1 MTDHDRLAQLRV
13 LLDRLENMPASPD
26 RDWMLAEVR
35 SRAVDIDT
43 GIAPRPMRPL
53 EGGMTLEAE
62 ATPARPA
69 AAPAKRKPQPQPQV
83 QPPAP
88 VRAPAPRRAPA
99 PAPRP
104 ATIIQSPSWEVTIP
118 TPGNRDDRVDLLAL
132 DGLLSLGDDAP
143 AGEPGESDARSTR
156 PWAGG
161 LRG

>member
-13 LLDRLENMPASPD
+13 LLERLEGMPASPD

-62 ATPARPA
+62 ATPGRRAKKKPHPA
-69 AAPAKRKPQPQPQV
+69 AQTQPRPQ
-83 QPPAP
+83 
-88 VRAPAPRRAPA
+88 APA

-104 ATIIQSPSWEVTIP
+104 AAAPTPPPARITQSPSWQVTIP
-118 TPGNRDDRVDLLAL
+118 PPTDGGDSVDLLAL
-132 DGLLSLGDDAP
+132 DGLLSL
-143 AGEPGESDARSTR
+143 
-156 PWAGG
+156 
-161 LRG
+161 

>member
-1 MTDHDRLAQLRV
+1 MTDHDRLTQLRV
-13 LLDRLENMPASPD
+13 LLERLENMPASPD

-62 ATPARPA
+62 STPARPA
-69 AAPAKRKPQPQPQV
+69 AQPAKKKPRPQPQV
-83 QPPAP
+83 EPRTQ
-88 VRAPAPRRAPA
+88 VQAPAPRRV

-104 ATIIQSPSWEVTIP
+104 ATIAQSPSWEVTIP
-118 TPGNRDDRVDLLAL
+118 TPSSKDDRIDLLSL
-132 DGLLSLGDDAP
+132 DGLLSLGEDAP

>member
-1 MTDHDRLAQLRV
+1 MADHDRLTQLRV
-13 LLDRLENMPASPD
+13 LMERLERMPASPD

-53 EGGMTLEAE
+53 EGAMTLDD
-62 ATPARPA
+62 A
-69 AAPAKRKPQPQPQV
+69 AIPAKPAPPTAKKKPQPRV
-83 QPPAP
+83 Q
-88 VRAPAPRRAPA
+88 APRPTPAPA

-104 ATIIQSPSWEVTIP
+104 ATIVQAPSWETTIP
-118 TPGNRDDRVDLLAL
+118 TPAGGDDRIDLLAL
-132 DGLLSLGDDAP
+132 DGLLSLGDDAS

>member
-1 MTDHDRLAQLRV
+1 MTDHDRLTQLRV
-13 LLDRLENMPASPD
+13 LLERLERMPASPD

-69 AAPAKRKPQPQPQV
+69 APPAKKKPQPQAQPRPQ
-83 QPPAP
+83 

-118 TPGNRDDRVDLLAL
+118 TPGSRDDRIDLLAL

-143 AGEPGESDARSTR
+143 ASESGEGDPRAAR
-156 PWAGG
+156 PWSGG